1 MLKQDFILGMIGP
14 VLQMVL
20 LGLLLVRKVG
30 WRFRIFFAYLVYS
43 SLVASVAR
51 AVAFHSSGSYFKL
64 YWITEIGYGILAIL
78 AVAPIGWPALLFL
91 SFKHGWF
98 GLMALAVVSASTS
111 LSVWWA
117 TYHPLGHSPL
127 FLLETRAVA
136 FIAEVHFLEVA
147 LLVLCFVIRLNENSP
162 VTWRSYDFGI
172 LEGFGISAF
181 LTLLTYLGVMIFG
194 FRFEEA
200 FRYAP
205 TGAYAMATVYWLFVF
220 AQREPPVKNLEPH
233 EAQRRLKFMQDQ
245 TAVLEKLSKLLGPR
259 HYGPA

>member
-14 VLQMVL
+14 ILQMVL

-43 SLVASVAR
+43 SLVASVVR
-51 AVAFHSSGSYFKL
+51 AVAFHSSGSYFEF
-64 YWITEIGYGILAIL
+64 YWITEIGYGIVAIL
-78 AVAPIGWPALLFL
+78 AVAPIGWPALRFL

-98 GLMALAVVSASTS
+98 GLLALAVVLASAG
-111 LSVWWA
+111 LFVWWA
-117 TYHPLGHSPL
+117 VYHPLGHSPL

-147 LLVLCFVIRLNENSP
+147 MLALCFVTRLNGNSP
-162 VTWRSYDFGI
+162 VMWRPYDFGI
-172 LEGFGISAF
+172 LEGFGMSAF
-181 LTLLTYLGVMIFG
+181 LTLLTDLGVMMFG

-200 FRYAP
+200 FRYTP

-220 AQREPPVKNLEPH
+220 AQREPPVKKLEL
-233 EAQRRLKFMQDQ
+233 RFMQEQ
-245 TAVLEKLSKLLGPR
+245 TAVLEKLTKLLGPR
-259 HYGPA
+259 RYGAPEARLP